1 MYSAFLFWDEDV
13 KEEYRRRNGGEAN
26 TVQSNDVA
34 FAFHA
39 FVLSCVVMGQVL
51 YFRASSR
58 SDDDEDDEDATGGGG
73 GGGRCRNSTSGLTL
87 FHPMTKRLL
96 IAISLSFITFAT
108 LVYRGAYNLEF
119 LDFLYFL
126 SSIKLTLTIVKY
138 IPQVLMNYRR
148 KSTDGWNVWNVLLD
162 FSGGTLSTLQL
173 VLDCVDMGDWSGISG
188 NWTKFGLGFVTIVFD
203 VVFML
208 QHYVLYSNS
217 SSRRRGSL
225 SRSRSES
232 SCSST
237 SGGHRLEEEERLMDN
252 ITQV

>member
-39 FVLSCVVMGQVL
+39 FVLSCVVMGQVF
-51 YFRASSR
+51 YFRAPNQH
-58 SDDDEDDEDATGGGG
+58 SDDDNDDDGDNGG
-73 GGGRCRNSTSGLTL
+73 GGGRCRNSTSILTL
-87 FHPMTKRLL
+87 FHPMTKRFL
-96 IAISLSFITFAT
+96 ILISLSSITFAT

-126 SSIKLTLTIVKY
+126 SSIKLTITIVKY

-173 VLDCVDMGDWSGISG
+173 VLDCVDMGDWNGISG
-188 NWTKFGLGFVTIVFD
+188 NWTKFGLGFVSIVFD

-217 SSRRRGSL
+217 NSRRGSL
-225 SRSRSES
+225 SRSRSGS
-232 SCSST
+232 SCSNT
-237 SGGHRLEEEERLMDN
+237 SGGHRLEEEQLMNN